1 MPAQRIVVQGRVQ
14 GVGFRAYVQRIAE
27 ELEIVGE
34 VWNRRDGGVELIA
47 QHADDAFLNDLLY
60 RLKQGPGHVTG
71 VHPYPAVEGS
81 LVGFHIGPT
90 R

>member
-1 MPAQRIVVQGRVQ
+1 MAAQRIVVRGRVQ

-27 ELEIVGE
+27 ELGLAGE

-47 QHADDAFLNDLLY
+47 QHTDEAFLQDLLY
-60 RLKQGPGHVTG
+60 RLKQGPGHVEG
-71 VHPYPAVEGS
+71 LNVYPEAERPRA
-81 LVGFHIGPT
+81 GFHVGPS